1 MEKIQFSIFLFRD
14 EDTSEDC
21 CSAECITNTL
31 LYNRKEKIQR
41 SEYFEYTTVFE
52 HSSAENIVSISAIA
66 EDTS

>member
-21 CSAECITNTL
+21 CSGECITNTL

-41 SEYFEYTTVFE
+41 SEYFKYTTVFE